1 MKSVLRS
8 ESAMNQTVL
17 DNKRT
22 WILRAVPEPAEKV
35 AAWEMIEAG
44 RFMPRRI
51 RGSFPGRELG

>member
-1 MKSVLRS
+1 
-8 ESAMNQTVL
+8 MNQTVL

-22 WILRAVPEPAEKV
+22 WILRAVPEAAEKV